1 VGFVVQCT
9 EEATDMR
16 RKNAVA
22 TPQAPLAGQT
32 ALVTGAGRRIG
43 RAIALEL
50 ARAGADVV
58 VHVNRSLAEGQ
69 AVAEAIGAMGRRAA
83 VVQADQRD
91 VAAIAEAC
99 RQAEAALGPVSLLVN
114 NAAIW
119 PRVRLDRCSQEDF
132 DQAIEVNLRGP
143 FFWARYLGPAMK
155 RRGRGSIVFIA
166 DAGVDRP
173 HADSLPYDMAKA
185 ALTALTRGLAK
196 ALAPE
201 ARVNA
206 VAPGPIMFPKD
217 YPEASKRHDR
227 ATTLLG
233 REGTPEDVARAVRFL
248 LESPYVTGAVLPV
261 DGGFR
266 LGIRA

>member
-1 VGFVVQCT
+1 
-9 EEATDMR
+9 MR
-16 RKNAVA
+16 RKNATA
-22 TPQAPLAGQT
+22 LETPLAGQA

-43 RAIALEL
+43 RVIALEL
-50 ARAGADVV
+50 ARAGADVA
-58 VHVNRSLAEGQ
+58 VHVNRSLAEGH
-69 AVAEAIGAMGRRAA
+69 AVAKAIRAMGRRAA

-99 RQAEAALGPVSLLVN
+99 RQAEAALGPISLLVN

-119 PRVRLDRCSQEDF
+119 PRVKLDDCEQEDF

-155 RRGRGSIVFIA
+155 RRGHGAIVSIT
-166 DAGVDRP
+166 DACAERP
-173 HADSLPYDMAKA
+173 WATGLPYGMAKA
-185 ALTALTRGLAK
+185 ALTAMTLGLAK

-206 VAPGPIMFPKD
+206 IAPGPILFPKD
-217 YPEASKRHDR
+217 YAEASKRRDR
-227 ATTLLG
+227 AATLLG
-233 REGTPEDVARAVRFL
+233 REGTPEDVARAGRFL
-248 LESPYVTGAVLPV
+248 LESPDLTGVVLPV
-261 DGGFR
+261 DGGLR